1 MGTYTFEQLIYIKFQ
16 GVLGLK
22 KHPPLLYTDFINFS
36 KEYVEMA
43 IHIESPWKMP
53 EEIEIVEGAG
63 EGNVPYPDY
72 FRIDEEDALNCRFTS
87 TDHDNNFLGLESEYI
102 SENKFSQ
109 DGEIYTIQ
117 FTRPELSELT
127 MQFMIVE
134 GMPTVSLFDDNSIVK
149 LNISADMYGKMIEY
163 ITDNL
168 GDPAA
173 APVPMMAP
181 VPAVPQ
187 APVVPAVPAEP
198 AQNPNNYPNEPINL
212 APPELNEHG
221 MPAPGPN
228 GRKEKK
234 RNGKSKRRGT
244 KKQRK
249 TRRHRK
255 Y

>member
-1 MGTYTFEQLIYIKFQ
+1 
-16 GVLGLK
+16 
-22 KHPPLLYTDFINFS
+22 
-36 KEYVEMA
+36 
-43 IHIESPWKMP
+43 MP
-53 EEIEIVEGAG
+53 EETEIVEGAG
-63 EGNVPYPDY
+63 EGNVPYPD
-72 FRIDEEDALNCRFTS
+72 FFGIDEHEDALNCLFTS
-87 TDHDNNFLGLESEYI
+87 TDHDNNFLGLESEFI

-117 FTRPELSELT
+117 FTRPERSELT

-134 GMPTVSLFDDNSIVK
+134 GMPTVSLFDDKISVK
-149 LNISADMYGKMIEY
+149 LNISADMYGKMIDY

-168 GDPAA
+168 GDPAVPV
-173 APVPMMAP
+173 APQPMMAP
-181 VPAVPQ
+181 VVPAVPV

-228 GRKEKK
+228 GRKERK

>member
-1 MGTYTFEQLIYIKFQ
+1 
-16 GVLGLK
+16 
-22 KHPPLLYTDFINFS
+22 
-36 KEYVEMA
+36 
-43 IHIESPWKMP
+43 MP
-53 EEIEIVEGAG
+53 EETEIVEGTG
-63 EGNVPYPDY
+63 EGNVPYPD
-72 FRIDEEDALNCRFTS
+72 FFGIDAHEDALNCRFTS
-87 TDHDNNFLGLESEYI
+87 TDHENNFLGLESEFI

-117 FTRPELSELT
+117 FTRPERSELT

-134 GMPTVSLFDDNSIVK
+134 GMPTVSLFDDKISVK
-149 LNISADMYGKMIEY
+149 LNISADMYGKMIDY

-173 APVPMMAP
+173 AAP
-181 VPAVPQ
+181 VAV
-187 APVVPAVPAEP
+187 AAANVANAANAANVANAAEP

-228 GRKEKK
+228 GRKERK
-234 RNGKSKRRGT
+234 RNGKSKRRGA